1 MKRFILL
8 ACLVAGGLLACTS
21 TNPNDS
27 FLVKSLDDQA
37 KSRALTEAGVEEYD
51 IHLVRQAEYEQIDQI
66 RNYFVVALKYDS
78 TNSRAQQYL
87 ALVDGFRK
95 AQLQKNL
102 RTASRGLKNAKRTD
116 NDNYTI
122 FVALQTAIKLDPG
135 NADAQKM
142 LGDTAS
148 ARSALVNS
156 YLAKAKAATDKLN
169 AKSPDAVRE
178 KQYAEAFQQSGLAL
192 DVDPKSSG
200 AKSQH
205 EAARSELAK
214 LVTRRLGAAQRAI
227 AARNFVDARTQV
239 SAAND
244 LNRRADNSFD
254 LDVRKVTYTL
264 NYQWAVTL
272 YNKKDYTTAEVKN
285 EAALA
290 AMKTDEA
297 RALRRKLADKNAQQ
311 PAVTAVSFDISL
323 QDIDNLIAT
332 GELVA
337 AHRKVDSL
345 AKVTKNPANMQQ
357 LDSRNEKILA
367 SLKDIYD
374 KGVDAY
380 RNEDFK
386 TAIDLLQTVVSIQ
399 VDYEQASDYL
409 DKARSKQ
416 KLLEQF

>member
-21 TNPNDS
+21 TSSNDT
-27 FLVKSLDDQA
+27 FLLKSLDDPA
-37 KSRALTEAGVEEYD
+37 KSRALTDAGVEEYD
-51 IHLVRQAEYEQIDQI
+51 IHLIRQAEYDKIAEV
-66 RNYFVVALKYDS
+66 RNYFVIALKYDA

-87 ALVDGFRK
+87 TLVDGFK
-95 AQLQKNL
+95 NAQLQRNL
-102 RTASRGLKNAKRTD
+102 KTASRGLKAAKRTD

-122 FVALQTAIKLDPG
+122 FVALQTAVKLDPG

-142 LGDTAS
+142 LKDTAS

-156 YLAKAKAATDKLN
+156 YLAKAKAATDKVD
-169 AKSPDAVRE
+169 AKSTDTARE
-178 KQYAEAFQQSGLAL
+178 RQYAEAYQQSGLAL
-192 DVDPKSSG
+192 DVEPKSSG
-200 AKSQH
+200 AQSQH
-205 EAARSELAK
+205 DSARSELAK
-214 LVTRRLGAAQRAI
+214 LVARRVAAAQKAI
-227 AARNFVDARTQV
+227 AAGNFGDARTQV

-254 LDVRKVTYTL
+254 ADVRQVTYSL
-264 NYQWAVTL
+264 NYQWAVSL
-272 YNKKDYTTAEVKN
+272 YNRKDYTTAEVKN

-297 RALRRKLADKNAQQ
+297 RALRRKLADKNTQ
-311 PAVTAVSFDISL
+311 PATATAVSFDTSL

-345 AKVTKNPANMQQ
+345 AKVTKDASNMQQ
-357 LDSRNEKILA
+357 LDSRNEKIL
-367 SLKDIYD
+367 SNLKDLYD

-386 TAIDLLQTVVSIQ
+386 TAIDLLQTVVAIQ

>member
-1 MKRFILL
+1 MKRFVLL
-8 ACLVAGGLLACTS
+8 ACLVAGGLLACTT

-27 FLVKSLDDQA
+27 FLIKSLDDQS

-51 IHLVRQAEYEQIDQI
+51 IHLVRQAEFDRIAEI
-66 RNYFVVALKYDS
+66 RSYFEVALKYDS
-78 TNSRAQQYL
+78 TNARAQQYL
-87 ALVDGFRK
+87 ALVDDYK
-95 AQLQKNL
+95 NAQLRKNL
-102 RTASRGLKNAKRTD
+102 RAAQRGLKNPKRTND
-116 NDNYTI
+116 DNYAI
-122 FVALQTAIKLDPG
+122 FVALQTAIRIDPG

-142 LGDTAS
+142 LNDTAS
-148 ARSALVNS
+148 ARSTLVNS
-156 YLAKAKAATDKLN
+156 YLAKAKAATDKVD
-169 AKSPDAVRE
+169 AKAPDTMKE
-178 KQYAEAFQQSGLAL
+178 KQYALAFQQSGLAL
-192 DVDPKSSG
+192 DVDPRSSG
-200 AKSQH
+200 AQSQH
-205 EAARSELAK
+205 EAARSALAK
-214 LVTRRLGAAQRAI
+214 LVARRIEVAQKAI
-227 AARNFVDARTQV
+227 AAGSFIDARNQV
-239 SAAND
+239 NAVND

-254 LDVRKVTYTL
+254 ADVRQVTYSL
-264 NYQWAVTL
+264 NYKWAVSL

-297 RALRRKLADKNAQQ
+297 RALRRKLADKNTQ
-311 PAVTAVSFDISL
+311 PAATAVSFDASL
-323 QDIDNLIAT
+323 QDIDNLIAA

-345 AKVTKNPANMQQ
+345 AKVTRDQGNMQQ
-357 LDSRNEKILA
+357 LDNRNEKILS
-367 SLKDIYD
+367 SLKDLYD

-386 TAIDLLQTVVSIQ
+386 TAIDLLQTVVAIQ

>member
-8 ACLVAGGLLACTS
+8 ACLVAGGLLACTTTS
-21 TNPNDS
+21 PNDS
-27 FLVKSLDDQA
+27 FLLQSLDDQA
-37 KSRALTEAGVEEYD
+37 KSRALTDAGVEEYD
-51 IHLVRQAEYEQIDQI
+51 IHLIRQAEFDKIAEV

-78 TNSRAQQYL
+78 ANSRAQQYL
-87 ALVDGFRK
+87 TLVDGFK
-95 AQLQKNL
+95 NAQLQRNL
-102 RTASRGLKNAKRTD
+102 KTASRGLKNAKRTD

-142 LGDTAS
+142 LNDTAS
-148 ARSALVNS
+148 VRSALVNS
-156 YLAKAKAATDKLN
+156 YLAKAKAATAKLD

-178 KQYAEAFQQSGLAL
+178 KQYAEAYQQSGLAL
-192 DVDPKSSG
+192 DVDPRSSG
-200 AKSQH
+200 AQSQH
-205 EAARSELAK
+205 DSAKSELAK
-214 LVTRRLGAAQRAI
+214 LVAHRIAAAQKAI
-227 AARNFVDARTQV
+227 AAGNFGDARTQV
-239 SAAND
+239 SAVSD

-254 LDVRKVTYTL
+254 TDIRQVTYSL
-264 NYQWAVTL
+264 NYQWAVSL

-297 RALRRKLADKNAQQ
+297 RVLRRKLADKNTQ
-311 PAVTAVSFDISL
+311 PTATAVSFDVSL
-323 QDIDNLIAT
+323 QDIDNLIST
-332 GELVA
+332 GELLA

-345 AKVTKNPANMQQ
+345 AKMTRDPSNMQQ
-357 LDSRNEKILA
+357 LDSRNEKILS